1 MKQRAN
7 VTMAAFL
14 TPSPISFPGPP
25 RHFSAHSPRAR
36 LSTQDVSQT
45 KPSSQRD
52 GPFALAAIAL
62 FRRAMRPS
70 IGWQSPRPGYDGF
83 VEECRM
89 LMARVGP
96 AEQQRVVRRTLDTL
110 FAAPTGSNM
119 FRKRFAKPRL
129 NSRITPLF
137 FHWLVGKCESNV
149 PPEGGFGVKI
159 EKCRFLDE
167 SGCKGLCVNMCQQ
180 PTQSYFTDVLGLPVR
195 MTPDYDDK
203 SCQMTF
209 GVEPLPAAEDPALSG
224 DCFADCKM
232 SGAVKQRD
240 VTCYV
245 HGGPKSAN

>member
-1 MKQRAN
+1 
-7 VTMAAFL
+7 
-14 TPSPISFPGPP
+14 
-25 RHFSAHSPRAR
+25 
-36 LSTQDVSQT
+36 
-45 KPSSQRD
+45 
-52 GPFALAAIAL
+52 
-62 FRRAMRPS
+62 
-70 IGWQSPRPGYDGF
+70 
-83 VEECRM
+83 M

-110 FAAPTGSNM
+110 FSAPSGPAI
-119 FRKRFAKPRL
+119 FRKRFANPWL

-137 FHWLVGKCESNV
+137 FHWLVGKCENNV

-180 PTQSYFTDVLGLPVR
+180 PTQNYFTDVLGLPVR

-209 GVEPLPAAEDPALSG
+209 GVQPLPAAQDPALSG
-224 DCFADCKM
+224 DCFVDCKM
-232 SGAVKQRD
+232 SGTVKQRD

-245 HGGPKSAN
+245 NGGPKSAK